1 MENGKAKQL
10 LDRIQDIVGDGQNV
24 PFAAGKVLV
33 NKEEVLEIV
42 EELKTTIDPVSYT
55 HLTLPTNSLV

>member
-24 PFAAGKVLV
+24 PFAAGMPGVDFRSVFCRFAQIRRVAAWSAYFLSV
-33 NKEEVLEIV
+33 DWI
-42 EELKTTIDPVSYT
+42 
-55 HLTLPTNSLV
+55 

>member
-24 PFAAGKVLV
+24 PFAAGKALV
-33 NKEEVLEIV
+33 GDNKRFLR
-42 EELKTTIDPVSYT
+42 
-55 HLTLPTNSLV
+55 SLRSSRLL